1 MKRQS
6 DRDYKETLLTQDRE
20 RYNAKISVINGV
32 DLYALTKEALST
44 DYAALPQIQYYHVY
58 HYLVL
63 ARSFNT
69 CEQFRAWK
77 YVHEYTR
84 YENK

>member
-1 MKRQS
+1 M
-6 DRDYKETLLTQDRE
+6 DP
-20 RYNAKISVINGV
+20 
-32 DLYALTKEALST
+32 YALAKEALST

-63 ARSFNT
+63 ARSFYT

-77 YVHEYTR
+77 SLEAYNQFAEGWVGDVCSSAI
-84 YENK
+84 NGKVVNIAM